1 VVGFGR
7 DQYRAR
13 IHGCA
18 MSRFAADPF
27 GESVPL
33 PFQRTL
39 CVLGAVVRFE
49 SNSRKLLALAS
60 EAFSGLPAH
69 RWPAR
74 EPLRVCLRLADAEAK
89 GRIMPPPPRL
99 TSGGG
104 LLHATL
110 DSDNFA
116 VVSPEARSALVV
128 ASPAMLKH
136 SHLLRYELIEFATL
150 TLAARTQRL
159 VPLHAACIGRAGRGV
174 LVLGDSGDG
183 KSTLGLLS
191 ALSGLE
197 LLAEDSAFV
206 KVRGLLATGAPNYLH
221 VRSSALR
228 LVASA
233 ADRGAIRRSRV
244 IRRRSGIR
252 KFAFDLRRA
261 GVALARRPLRLVG
274 VVLLTGEP
282 AGSGPLLAP
291 VQAVRMRRELR
302 RLQPY
307 ARGRPEWSDF
317 ERRIAA
323 LPAYALARAKRPVDG
338 VDALRRLLRARRR

>member
-1 VVGFGR
+1 
-7 DQYRAR
+7 
-13 IHGCA
+13 

-27 GESVPL
+27 GESTSL

-39 CVLGAVVRFE
+39 LVLGAAVCFE
-49 SNSRKLLALAS
+49 SNSRELLALAS
-60 EAFSGLPAH
+60 EAFAGLPAH
-69 RWPAR
+69 RWPAG
-74 EPLRVCLRLADAEAK
+74 EPLRVCLRLTDPHVKE
-89 GRIMPPPPRL
+89 RIKLPPPPRL

-116 VVSPEARSALVV
+116 VVSPEARAALVV
-128 ASPAMLKH
+128 ASSAMLRH

-150 TLAARTQRL
+150 TLAARTQAL
-159 VPLHAACIGRAGRGV
+159 VPLHAACIGLAGRGI
-174 LVLGDSGDG
+174 LVLGDSGGG

-221 VRSSALR
+221 VRSTALP
-228 LVASA
+228 LVESA
-233 ADRGAIRRSRV
+233 ADRGAIRHSRV

-252 KFAFDLRRA
+252 KFAFDLRRP
-261 GVALARRPLRLVG
+261 GVSLARRPLRLVG
-274 VVLLTGEP
+274 VVLLTGQP
-282 AGSGPLLAP
+282 AGNRPLLAP
-291 VQAVRMRRELR
+291 LQTARMRRELR

-307 ARGRPEWSDF
+307 ARGRPEWSGF
-317 ERRIAA
+317 ERRVAE
-323 LPAYALARAKRPVDG
+323 LPAFELSRARRPADA
-338 VDALRRLLRARRR
+338 VDALRRLLRGRSR